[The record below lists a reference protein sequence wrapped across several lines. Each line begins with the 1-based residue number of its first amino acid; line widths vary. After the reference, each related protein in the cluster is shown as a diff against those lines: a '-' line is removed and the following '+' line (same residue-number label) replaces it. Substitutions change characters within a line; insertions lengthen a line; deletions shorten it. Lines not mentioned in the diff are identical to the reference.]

1 MLPRKLQA
9 QLHSLSFLR
18 KIKDFYTKTL
28 KIRANTKE
36 KKKKCKVRLT
46 NYKIMKVIWGW
57 LFGCKIYQITR
68 LMWMYE
74 MNKWM
79 DSLESKGSLH
89 NKFTH

>member
-18 KIKDFYTKTL
+18 KNKRFLYE
-28 KIRANTKE
+28 NTENQSKYKG

-68 LMWMYE
+68 IMWMYE